1 MFLVNFSLVIV
12 YVVKE
17 IVNLLELQ
25 LRVIMMVGG
34 ISIQISQFLL
44 YGK

>member
-1 MFLVNFSLVIV
+1 MFLVHFNLVNV

-25 LRVIMMVGG
+25 PRVSMIVGG
-34 ISIQISQFLL
+34 IST
-44 YGK
+44 

>member
-1 MFLVNFSLVIV
+1 MFLVHFSLVTL

-17 IVNLLELQ
+17 IVNLLVLQ
-25 LRVIMMVGG
+25 PRVIMLMGG
-34 ISIQISQFLL
+34 ISIQILQFLL